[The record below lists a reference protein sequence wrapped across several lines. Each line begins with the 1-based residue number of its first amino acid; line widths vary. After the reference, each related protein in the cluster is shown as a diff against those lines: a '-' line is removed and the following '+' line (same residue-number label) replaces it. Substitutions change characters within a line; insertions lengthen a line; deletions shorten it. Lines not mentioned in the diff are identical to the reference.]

1 MTGHG
6 CLHCATWHA
15 VGLLLGADYCWLD
28 AGTPALREAL
38 APPSAGRSLLG
49 FCRVG
54 AVGAAQYFHALRGRG
69 VTCAGR

>member
-6 CLHCATWHA
+6 CLHCATWHT

-38 APPSAGRSLLG
+38 APPSAGRSLPACG
-49 FCRVG
+49 RVC
-54 AVGAAQYFHALRGRG
+54 AADAAQCFRALSGQG
-69 VTCAGR
+69 